1 MYGRYPGYKCFL
13 AFACL
18 AHCGHV
24 CGLCVA
30 ALVIPLALMP
40 SANLVPDQ
48 LTVLITH
55 IETTGLSWLQF

>member
-1 MYGRYPGYKCFL
+1 MCGRYPGYKCFL

-24 CGLCVA
+24 SGLCVA
-30 ALVIPLALMP
+30 ALVMPLALMP

-48 LTVLITH
+48 IVVLITH
-55 IETTGLSWLQF
+55 IEVTGLSRLRF